1 MFKEGKNCKAQYNLK
16 FNNRR
21 ETIKLCVEA
30 TNAIIDH
37 KCTKALR
44 YNAN

>member
-1 MFKEGKNCKAQYNLK
+1 MFKEGKNCKAQNNLK

-30 TNAIIDH
+30 TGN
-37 KCTKALR
+37 
-44 YNAN
+44 N